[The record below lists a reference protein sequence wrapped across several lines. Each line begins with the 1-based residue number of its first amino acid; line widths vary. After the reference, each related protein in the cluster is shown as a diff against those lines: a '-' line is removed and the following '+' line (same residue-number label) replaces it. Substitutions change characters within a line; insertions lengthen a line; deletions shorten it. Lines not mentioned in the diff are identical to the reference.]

1 MKKLLLSCVAFA
13 MAIAA
18 TAQNGSLT
26 LNEAE
31 PFLAQPISSVK
42 SHNSLK
48 ATRANLPANQR
59 YMGNYTSDN
68 YNDKGVGFT
77 QNEGKLTMVT
87 PIRKEIAGSFDGG
100 KIVSMRVAIPADGVG
115 AITLKV
121 FTYSTASGKM
131 KCDLVAE
138 QEISNA
144 KKGWND
150 VTFTNPYTIDFSKAE
165 GIMLGFTYTQK
176 KGSTPECYPI
186 SLQKEGTIEKVYAMM
201 EGGQDL
207 YEFGS
212 EKYGNLAIQA
222 VVEKDYPAKDIM
234 LHSVTYNKFTK
245 ASNNTKFTLNISNYG
260 TTPINSYTVTATV
273 DGNQIKEQTVNGT
286 VDGNLKADV
295 IEIPTTGIALG
306 SHKIKF
312 AITKVD
318 GAAPTGNTANDVYE
332 SDINLYETALQRQK
346 QLVEQFTAV
355 TCTWCPT
362 GSRFLKH
369 LQDKRQ
375 DLAWVALHGP
385 MGTNDPYQTNQSIA
399 IMKALGVNGYP
410 IATFNRSFIE
420 GELTM
425 VMSIQEKNYAQA
437 VASFNKIFTQTDEEF
452 PAFVNLDITANA
464 DKDAGTGKDKLVVKV
479 KGTGVKSAADFLKD
493 YALYVY
499 VTEDGI
505 VGPQIDKGQK
515 IMKYVHNNTFRQCLT
530 NIYGDNIN
538 WNGDNFDQQLT
549 YDIPKGQLAANM
561 HVVAFVAP
569 KLGNSATPK
578 SELVVNQ
585 TNMVAVT
592 VTAGIENTNAD
603 ADNEIVARY
612 NLAGQKIDTAQKGVN
627 IVKYKNGKVMK
638 VIVK

>member
-1 MKKLLLSCVAFA
+1 
-13 MAIAA
+13 MAIVA
-18 TAQNGSLT
+18 TAQNGI
-26 LNEAE
+26 LNRTE
-31 PFLAQPISSVK
+31 PEFDFSQPVSSVK
-42 SHNSLK
+42 YQNNAK
-48 ATRANLPANQR
+48 AIRAKLPANQR
-59 YMGNYTSDN
+59 YMGNFSSDN
-68 YNDKGVGFT
+68 YNEKGVGFT
-77 QNEGKLTMVT
+77 QNEGKLTLLT
-87 PIRKEIAGSFDGG
+87 PVNKVIAENFDGG
-100 KIVSMRVAIPADGVG
+100 KVVGMRVALPADGIG
-115 AITLKV
+115 TITAKLY
-121 FTYSTASGKM
+121 TYTTEGGNIKY
-131 KCDLVAE
+131 DLVAE
-138 QEISNA
+138 REIAST

-150 VTFTNPYTIDFSKAE
+150 CTFSTPYTLDLSKVE
-165 GIMLGFTYTQK
+165 GVMLGFTYTQK
-176 KGSTPECYPI
+176 KGSSEECYPI
-186 SLQKEGTIEKVYAMM
+186 ALLKEGTIEITYAAMD
-201 EGGQDL
+201 GSTQL
-207 YEFGS
+207 YDFKS
-212 EKYGNLAIQA
+212 TKYGNLCVQAI
-222 VVEKDYPAKDIM
+222 VEKDYPAKDII
-234 LHSVTYNKFTK
+234 LHNVTFNKFTK
-245 ASNNTKFTLNISNYG
+245 ASSNSKFTVNVSNFG
-260 TTPINSYTVTATV
+260 TTTINSFTLTASI
-273 DGNQIKEQTVNGT
+273 DGNQVKEQTVNGT
-286 VDGNLKADV
+286 VNGDIKACV
-295 IEIPTTGIALG
+295 VEVPTTGVALG
-306 SHKIKF
+306 AHKIKF

-318 GAAPTGNTANDVYE
+318 GTAPTGNTANDAYE
-332 SDINLYETALQRQK
+332 SDINLYETALKRQK

-425 VMSIQEKNYAQA
+425 VMTIQEKNYAQA

-479 KGTGVKSAADFLKD
+479 KGTGVKKAADFLKD

-569 KLGNSATPK
+569 KLGNSATPM

>member
-131 KCDLVAE
+131 RCDLVAE

-150 VTFTNPYTIDFSKAE
+150 VTFTNPYTINFSKAE

-306 SHKIKF
+306 
-312 AITKVD
+312 
-318 GAAPTGNTANDVYE
+318 
-332 SDINLYETALQRQK
+332 
-346 QLVEQFTAV
+346 
-355 TCTWCPT
+355 
-362 GSRFLKH
+362 
-369 LQDKRQ
+369 
-375 DLAWVALHGP
+375 
-385 MGTNDPYQTNQSIA
+385 
-399 IMKALGVNGYP
+399 
-410 IATFNRSFIE
+410 
-420 GELTM
+420 
-425 VMSIQEKNYAQA
+425 
-437 VASFNKIFTQTDEEF
+437 
-452 PAFVNLDITANA
+452 
-464 DKDAGTGKDKLVVKV
+464 
-479 KGTGVKSAADFLKD
+479 
-493 YALYVY
+493 
-499 VTEDGI
+499 
-505 VGPQIDKGQK
+505 
-515 IMKYVHNNTFRQCLT
+515 
-530 NIYGDNIN
+530 
-538 WNGDNFDQQLT
+538 
-549 YDIPKGQLAANM
+549 
-561 HVVAFVAP
+561 
-569 KLGNSATPK
+569 
-578 SELVVNQ
+578 
-585 TNMVAVT
+585 
-592 VTAGIENTNAD
+592 
-603 ADNEIVARY
+603 
-612 NLAGQKIDTAQKGVN
+612 
-627 IVKYKNGKVMK
+627 
-638 VIVK
+638 

>member
-100 KIVSMRVAIPADGVG
+100 KIVSMRAAIPADGVG

-131 KCDLVAE
+131 RCNLVAE

>member
-1 MKKLLLSCVAFA
+1 MKKLLLSCIAFA
-13 MAIAA
+13 MTIAA
-18 TAQNGSLT
+18 TAQNGSLKVT
-26 LNEAE
+26 EAE
-31 PFLAQPISSVK
+31 PNLAQPISSVM
-42 SHNSLK
+42 SHSNLK

-68 YNDKGVGFT
+68 YNNKGVGFT
-77 QNEGKLTMVT
+77 QNEGKLTVLT
-87 PIRKEIAGSFDGG
+87 PINGDIAKTFDKG
-100 KIVSMRVAIPADGVG
+100 KVVGMRVAIPANGVG
-115 AITLKV
+115 AITAKL
-121 FTYSTASGKM
+121 FTYKKAGANIQSYKM
-131 KCDLVAE
+131 VAE
-138 QEISNA
+138 KEIASA

-150 VTFTNPYTIDFSKAE
+150 VKFDTPYKLDLSKVE
-165 GIMLGFTYTQK
+165 GVMLGFTYTQK
-176 KGSTPECYPI
+176 KGSSEECYPI
-186 SLQKEGTIEKVYAMM
+186 ALLKEGTIEITYAAMD
-201 EGGQDL
+201 GSTQL
-207 YEFGS
+207 YDFKS
-212 EKYGNLAIQA
+212 TKYGNLCVQAI
-222 VVEKDYPAKDIM
+222 VEKDYPAKDII
-234 LHSVTYNKFTK
+234 LHNVTFNKFTK
-245 ASNNTKFTLNISNYG
+245 ASSNSKFTVNVSNFG
-260 TTPINSYTVTATV
+260 TTTINSFTLTTSI
-273 DGNQIKEQTVNGT
+273 DGSQIKEQTVNGT
-286 VDGNLKADV
+286 VNGDIKACV
-295 IEIPTTGIALG
+295 VEVPTTGVALG
-306 SHKIKF
+306 AHKIKF

-318 GAAPTGNTANDVYE
+318 GTAPTGNTANDAYE
-332 SDINLYETALQRQK
+332 SDINLYETALKRQK

-410 IATFNRSFIE
+410 
-420 GELTM
+420 
-425 VMSIQEKNYAQA
+425 
-437 VASFNKIFTQTDEEF
+437 TDEEF

-464 DKDAGTGKDKLVVKV
+464 DKDAATGKDKLVVKV

-561 HVVAFVAP
+561 HVVAFV
-569 KLGNSATPK
+569 
-578 SELVVNQ
+578 
-585 TNMVAVT
+585 
-592 VTAGIENTNAD
+592 
-603 ADNEIVARY
+603 
-612 NLAGQKIDTAQKGVN
+612 GQQC
-627 IVKYKNGKVMK
+627 YS
-638 VIVK
+638 

>member
-131 KCDLVAE
+131 RCDLVAE

-144 KKGWND
+144 KNGWND

-201 EGGQDL
+201 EGSPDL

-212 EKYGNLAIQA
+212 EKYGNLAVQA

-464 DKDAGTGKDKLVVKV
+464 DKDAATGKDKLVVKV